1 MNVPSELSD
10 YPLAGSPKIVVESKF
25 VDNMARTSLSGSTD
39 NENYLAHLHQ
49 ANLAQYKSP
58 STFVTILDTVGS
70 S

>member
-1 MNVPSELSD
+1 MNVASELSD

-49 ANLAQYKSP
+49 AHQAQSISP
-58 STFVTILDTVGS
+58 STFVTISNSVGS